1 MKTRITFLLLLLTG
15 AAFAQTPADPLNKI
29 SSDFWSWRAKYRP
42 FSFDDVPRME
52 HAPGTRDWSAA
63 HIASHRKD
71 LADFEKRLSQLTPDK
86 WPVPQQVDYWL
97 VKSALARTRWELDV
111 FPRWKLDPMFYVEQT
126 VVPLQEALMVP
137 PPFSSEQ
144 SEEIVV
150 RAENMPA
157 ILQQAKENLR
167 PTASFSQ
174 MAISALSDIESR
186 LPRVDRGLSPLL
198 VTEDQRARFHRALA
212 ADSKALA
219 EYREW
224 LKASLPQMP
233 KQFVVGEKAYAFY
246 LHNVAL
252 LPYTPAELTQMA
264 RQDFDRVMTQEVLER
279 QRNIGAPV
287 LKVAANTEEEIAREV
302 AGEASI
308 RTFLTQHELLTVPT
322 DMPHWTFK
330 AAPDYVLAFDGFG
343 EQDDFTSASRP
354 NANGVRW
361 IRPPQKQ
368 TSFFEMANATDPR
381 LVTVH
386 EGIPGHFF
394 QLSMARRNADPI
406 RRQYYDSTANE
417 GLGFYAERMML
428 DAGLFDD
435 SPRSRE
441 TILRMARLRA
451 LRVEVDV
458 KLSTQQFTIDQAAEY
473 LASAVPMDRQAA
485 LTDALDYT
493 MAPALGIAYETGKLQ
508 VERLLTDARLKQ
520 GSGFNLREFDDY
532 LWKNGNVPLV
542 LLRWEL
548 LGLDDDLKKVK
559 QLQQEL
565 PQ

>member
-1 MKTRITFLLLLLTG
+1 
-15 AAFAQTPADPLNKI
+15 
-29 SSDFWSWRAKYRP
+29 
-42 FSFDDVPRME
+42 
-52 HAPGTRDWSAA
+52 
-63 HIASHRKD
+63 
-71 LADFEKRLSQLTPDK
+71 
-86 WPVPQQVDYWL
+86 
-97 VKSALARTRWELDV
+97 
-111 FPRWKLDPMFYVEQT
+111 
-126 VVPLQEALMVP
+126 
-137 PPFSSEQ
+137 
-144 SEEIVV
+144 
-150 RAENMPA
+150 
-157 ILQQAKENLR
+157 
-167 PTASFSQ
+167 
-174 MAISALSDIESR
+174 
-186 LPRVDRGLSPLL
+186 
-198 VTEDQRARFHRALA
+198 
-212 ADSKALA
+212 
-219 EYREW
+219 
-224 LKASLPQMP
+224 MP

-308 RTFLTQHELLTVPT
+308 RTFLAQHELLTVPA

-354 NANGVRW
+354 TANGVRW
-361 IRPPQKQ
+361 IRPPQNQ
-368 TSFFEMANATDPR
+368 TSFFERANATDPR

-508 VERLLTDARLKQ
+508 IERLLTDARLKQ